1 MWASARAQ
9 GFGVNRNPLPAEI
22 APAVLKE
29 CSTPSV
35 PVAFSIPIVALDPKS
50 CAEVPVI
57 EQ

>member
-9 GFGVNRNPLPAEI
+9 GFGVNRNPLPAEM
-22 APAVLKE
+22 APAVLND

-35 PVAFSIPIVALDPKS
+35 PAAFSRPMVALEPKS
-50 CAEVPVI
+50 AAEVPVM